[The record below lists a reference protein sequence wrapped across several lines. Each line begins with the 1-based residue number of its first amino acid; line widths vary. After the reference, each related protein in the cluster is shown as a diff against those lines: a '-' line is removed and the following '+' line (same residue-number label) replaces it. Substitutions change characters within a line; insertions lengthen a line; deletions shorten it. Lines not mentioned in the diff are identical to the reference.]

1 MKLNEATEHFETQ
14 NVSLTV
20 PFKSD
25 NPIVRVPKKF
35 ELSGSLGK
43 FARLGYLGTSGAG
56 SCEVNVTTCSDGEPV
71 RSLALTENILYLKG
85 GRDDIKLC
93 IHMYCVGN
101 NLIKTTHFILE
112 LDREEEPLLGD
123 EAVDFCADNDTFHVS
138 MTRSQDGGDCDQWC
152 SSLESEEE
160 CSGACHAITGKYS
173 MSVCCFK
180 SDEWSI
186 HYLLSFIVQGRL
198 VTGGLVRVRSPT
210 PPSPQSRP

>member
-1 MKLNEATEHFETQ
+1 M
-14 NVSLTV
+14 
-20 PFKSD
+20 
-25 NPIVRVPKKF
+25 I
-35 ELSGSLGK
+35 LS
-43 FARLGYLGTSGAG
+43 Y
-56 SCEVNVTTCSDGEPV
+56 VY
-71 RSLALTENILYLKG
+71 I
-85 GRDDIKLC
+85 
-93 IHMYCVGN
+93 YCVGN

-160 CSGACHAITGKYS
+160 CSGACHAITGKYL

-210 PPSPQSRP
+210 PPSPQSRPWCTATAPAPHTRPPALTPSVTPWSASTPASVPRYHHHFIIIITTDHYHHHHM